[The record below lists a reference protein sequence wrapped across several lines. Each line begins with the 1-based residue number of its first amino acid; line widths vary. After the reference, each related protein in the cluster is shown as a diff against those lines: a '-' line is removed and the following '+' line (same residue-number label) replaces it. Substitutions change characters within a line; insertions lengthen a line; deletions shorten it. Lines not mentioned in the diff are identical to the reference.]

1 MKKVLIKGIVI
12 ASIAVGIAALGV
24 AAQRMLNSFSSTD
37 KDEPPAQEKDTEED
51 LEVVL
56 QNNLDKN
63 AEDEYD
69 ESQEDD

>member
-1 MKKVLIKGIVI
+1 MKKLLIKGIVI
-12 ASIAVGIAALGV
+12 AGIAVGIAALGV

-37 KDEPPAQEKDTEED
+37 EDEPPVQEKDTEED

-63 AEDEYD
+63 AEDEDD